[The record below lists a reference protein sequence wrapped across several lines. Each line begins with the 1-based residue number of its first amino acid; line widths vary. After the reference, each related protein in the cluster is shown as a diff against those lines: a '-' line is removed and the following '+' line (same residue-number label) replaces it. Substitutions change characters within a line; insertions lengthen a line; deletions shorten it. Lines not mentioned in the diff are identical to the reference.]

1 MTTPTMAFARATG
14 PNEAEPGRVL
24 TNIHVKG
31 IRVAQ
36 GEPAG

>member
-1 MTTPTMAFARATG
+1 MTTATIAFAGATG
-14 PNEAEPGRVL
+14 PNEAEPGCVL

-31 IRVAQ
+31 MRVAQ